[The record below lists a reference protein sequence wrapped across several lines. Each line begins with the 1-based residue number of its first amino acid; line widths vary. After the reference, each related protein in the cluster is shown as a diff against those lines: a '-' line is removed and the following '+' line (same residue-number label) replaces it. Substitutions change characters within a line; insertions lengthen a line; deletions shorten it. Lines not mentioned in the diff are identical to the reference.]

1 MYHVTLEYAK
11 NHLEEIFERAKN
23 EPGGVVIVQ
32 ENQSF
37 VLIDQ
42 NELESW
48 TETRELLKD
57 PNILNDIKEA
67 KEEYKQGQTLTMEE
81 VFNSNE

>member
-11 NHLEEIFERAKN
+11 NNLEEIFERAKN

-48 TETRELLKD
+48 TETSELLKD
-57 PNILNDIKEA
+57 PNDIKEA
-67 KEEYKQGQTLTMEE
+67 KEEYKEGQTLIMEE

>member
-1 MYHVTLEYAK
+1 MYHVTLDYAK

-42 NELESW
+42 NELEFW
-48 TETRELLKD
+48 IETSELLED
-57 PNILNDIKEA
+57 TNLLNDIKEA
-67 KEEYKQGQTLTMEE
+67 KEEYKQGETLTMEE